1 MDEITK
7 TNTTRILKFLQPYK
21 LDFNEYSIWNYS
33 RKKFKD
39 EANTRPLL
47 NEAIEFLAEKGYV
60 ESVRREGYYRLTAK
74 GKYFENWEIE
84 KIDEIHSEIP
94 KKVQKSWMN
103 WLMPNKSEFKEA

>member
-33 RKKFKD
+33 KKKFKD
-39 EANTRPLL
+39 EANKKHLL
-47 NEAIEFLAEKGYV
+47 NEAIAFLAEKGYV
-60 ESVRREGYYRLTAK
+60 ESVRREGYFRLTAK

-84 KIDEIHSEIP
+84 KIDEYHADIP

-103 WLMPNKSEFKEA
+103 WLMPNKSEYNQA